1 MFFPLFV
8 RKCDCSH
15 KMILE
20 KVIYRAVNALGTVT
34 NIDDTPALPHIFL
47 FSDLQRAR
55 LFAGR
60 FEFDPAV
67 PGRVRKHNKPIRR
80 ARDASPCAFAA
91 DSFQFFHA
99 SLEISR
105 VDSFRGHIV
114 KNGRNSGRLHMKSLA
129 DDYQGALSAA
139 PAAGMAPCGP

>member
-34 NIDDTPALPHIFL
+34 RIDNATALPHIFL

-60 FEFDPAV
+60 FEFDPAM
-67 PGRVRKHNKPIRR
+67 PGRGGKHYKPVRCP
-80 ARDASPCAFAA
+80 AYACPCAFAA

-114 KNGRNSGRLHMKSLA
+114 KNGRNSGRLH
-129 DDYQGALSAA
+129 
-139 PAAGMAPCGP
+139 